1 MEWKVIAALGM
12 LGVAIV
18 AGLVIAVVAS
28 VSKYAKQLT
37 EEPKDP
43 RRGFEVKQ
51 TTTTADTQSAVQR
64 ERDDHHG

>member
-1 MEWKVIAALGM
+1 MEWKVIAALGL

-18 AGLVIAVVAS
+18 AGLVIAVVTS

-37 EEPKDP
+37 EPPKDP

-51 TTTTADTQSAVQR
+51 TTTADTQSVVQR
-64 ERDDHHG
+64 EKDDHHG